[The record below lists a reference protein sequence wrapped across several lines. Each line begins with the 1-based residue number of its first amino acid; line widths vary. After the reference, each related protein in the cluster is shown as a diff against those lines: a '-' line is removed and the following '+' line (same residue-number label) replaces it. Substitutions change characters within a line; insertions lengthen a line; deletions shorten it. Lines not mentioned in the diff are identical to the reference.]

1 MSGQGPA
8 QGQGQLPANLTKEQV
23 AQILQVRPPVHPSS
37 HACLLNALLLPSLA
51 GSAGQEVGKMLG
63 AKRPSVS
70 G

>member
-37 HACLLNALLLPSLA
+37 HACLLNALLLPSMA
-51 GSAGQEVGKMLG
+51 IRCTV
-63 AKRPSVS
+63 
-70 G
+70 